1 VVWFCSPVNNVA
13 NVATVECVVCG
24 SHFDWAFVVL
34 QVVQYVSALIMT
46 MVVLR
51 QAEEHC
57 VSRDRTVRV
66 CVSGLDHA
74 LDQHC
79 VAFLQCGG

>member
-1 VVWFCSPVNNVA
+1 MVWFCSPLN

-24 SHFDWAFVVL
+24 SHFVWAFVVL

-46 MVVLR
+46 KIVLR

-74 LDQHC
+74 LDQDC
-79 VAFLQCGG
+79 VAFLQSGG